1 VKKKGKEISVKKAA
15 QSLNL
20 SERTVLNFIKQKK
33 LEAIKVGRDWF
44 IDYASFVSFA
54 LKYDIPISERDESL
68 SEKFGKLPKDSET
81 NGDFSEISE
90 RFDNSNMIFP
100 KTSETTADFSENFR
114 NIPKNSENEEHLS
127 EKAIPVSERFEV
139 ANKSENNLKPSL
151 KRANHS
157 TSLRVYELSKLIFSN
172 HNFKFN
178 PENKIEERLI
188 DLSFQTLEGIGSGF
202 YAYSWDEKKFYYAR
216 ARSSAGALMALIS
229 SREIILSKWSKEGHE
244 LEEVLIPALGALIKI
259 IEKKSIKEKD
269 DGRDGRDARQGRG
282 Q

>member
-1 VKKKGKEISVKKAA
+1 MKKKGKEISVKKAA
-15 QSLNL
+15 QSLRL

-54 LKYDIPISERDESL
+54 LKYDIPISERNVGL
-68 SEKFGKLPKDSET
+68 SEKFGNFPKDSET

-90 RFDNSNMIFP
+90 KFDDPNKTFP
-100 KTSETTADFSENFR
+100 KSSETAADFSENFR
-114 NIPKNSENEEHLS
+114 NIPKSSENEEHLS
-127 EKAIPVSERFEV
+127 EKVIPVSERFE
-139 ANKSENNLKPSL
+139 KPNL
-151 KRANHS
+151 KRANHI

-172 HNFKFN
+172 HNFQFN

-202 YAYSWDEKKFYYAR
+202 YAYSWDEKKIYYGR

-229 SREIILSKWSKEGHE
+229 SRELVLKKWSKEGHE

-259 IEKKSIKEKD
+259 IEKKSIKEKH
-269 DGRDGRDARQGRG
+269 DGRDGRDARDSRG
-282 Q
+282 QQ